1 MSLWA
6 TPADITDRW
15 IGAGVPTDES
25 LLGVLINDAEQV
37 ILAEFPAIQTRIDDD
52 TLSEDLVVMVVSR
65 MVTRVL
71 RNPDNATYI
80 QQSTGPFGQ
89 ARNLGDQ
96 IDIFLTADERQ
107 LLQPLGRNKAF
118 SFSSAPDMRD
128 PDPVSEEWV
137 DQN

>member
-15 IGAGVPTDES
+15 IGAGVPTDQS
-25 LLGVLINDAEQV
+25 LLGVLIDDAEQV

-52 TLSEDLVVMVVSR
+52 SLSEDLVVMVVSR
-65 MVTRVL
+65 MVTRVM
-71 RNPDNATYI
+71 RNPDIASSI
-80 QQSTGPFGQ
+80 QQSTGPFSQ
-89 ARNLGDQ
+89 ARTLGDQ
-96 IDIFLTADERQ
+96 IDIFLTAEERQ
-107 LLQPLGRNKAF
+107 LLQPTGRNKAF
-118 SFSSAPDMRD
+118 SLNLGPDMRD